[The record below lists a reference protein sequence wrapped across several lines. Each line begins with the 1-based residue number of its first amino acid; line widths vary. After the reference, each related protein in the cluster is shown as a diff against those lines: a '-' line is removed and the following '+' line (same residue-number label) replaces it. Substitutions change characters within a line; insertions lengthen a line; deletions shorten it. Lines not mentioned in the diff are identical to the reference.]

1 MLLFIPSL
9 VTVFLCPTTKP
20 LPSNALYSAPLFPTL
35 LCKTHFEKLL
45 HLRSHTFTHSQVR
58 VPRPSSRIRR
68 AREWVHS
75 FIFAVKILH
84 ILKPFLLIPSREVH
98 CRRPISSKLNS
109 FGSFRK
115 MTWMSS
121 GTTLMRLLPFARRW
135 MSFSFSKKLTLW
147 QDRFWVSFSS
157 CSLPKFHQLSWG
169 KRKKKKL
176 IGMLENNC

>member
-68 AREWVHS
+68 ARE
-75 FIFAVKILH
+75 
-84 ILKPFLLIPSREVH
+84 
-98 CRRPISSKLNS
+98 RPRSSNLNS
-109 FGSFRK
+109 FGSFRRRAW
-115 MTWMSS
+115 TSS
-121 GTTLMRLLPFARRW
+121 GTTFIR
-135 MSFSFSKKLTLW
+135 S
-147 QDRFWVSFSS
+147 
-157 CSLPKFHQLSWG
+157 
-169 KRKKKKL
+169 
-176 IGMLENNC
+176 